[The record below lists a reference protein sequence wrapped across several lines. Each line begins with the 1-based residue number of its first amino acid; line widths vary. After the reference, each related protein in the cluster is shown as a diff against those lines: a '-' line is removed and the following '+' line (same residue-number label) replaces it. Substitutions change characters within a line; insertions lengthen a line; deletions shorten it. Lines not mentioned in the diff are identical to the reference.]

1 MYKEKIKNALI
12 ISLLCA
18 IFGALQMYWFLP
30 NGLSCIDAK
39 SGIIEA
45 IFKFMGIQFLV
56 IFFIQLILK
65 SSFKL
70 YMIAVSLC
78 FFWFFINKN
87 EFTYRYACW
96 STFSSSDIL
105 YYSFK
110 NSTVPIITCL
120 TILILSVY
128 FYKSKSKN
136 LH

>member
-1 MYKEKIKNALI
+1 MRKRKIKSALT

-30 NGLSCIDAK
+30 DGLSCIDAK
-39 SGIIEA
+39 SGVVEA

-56 IFFIQLILK
+56 VFFIQLILK

-70 YMIAVSLC
+70 YVIAVSLC

-110 NSTVPIITCL
+110 NSIAPIITCL
-120 TILILSVY
+120 TVLILSIY
-128 FYKSKSKN
+128 FYKSKSKY
-136 LH
+136 